1 MVPAIAARLAR
12 AGPKPSNILNRQQF
26 RKCDACAVDAAF
38 DRASGTAADFSSL
51 FVGEARG
58 ADEDWPLALARGQL
72 AKRLLKL
79 LEIDVAVLFGISLQ
93 RFSLPSVVVLYLA
106 PAFAVL
112 LRAAGE

>member
-93 RFSLPSVVVLYLA
+93 RFSMAPVCCPLP
-106 PAFAVL
+106 
-112 LRAAGE
+112 RAGVCGTASSRR